1 MTTVGQSDLAI
12 VRHGS
17 TKQLAIAA
25 LSAAPMLEGVPLEK
39 RTALADRGTVHRYR
53 PGAYIFI
60 DGDDADEVCCVVT
73 GRVQIES
80 TREDGRTMLRA
91 VLGPGQVFGELGV
104 LAGLPRTGSAIALD
118 DSAVWT
124 VPARAFMDF
133 LRDVPT
139 AAQGL
144 LRALALQVVEH
155 ESVVEDL
162 LFLDLKARVAK
173 RLLALVSTSWDD
185 IPADGTAV
193 PMNITQNDLASLCG
207 GSRENVNRVLSELA
221 RRGLIERTGQRYV
234 LKNVAGL
241 RRLAHV

>member
-1 MTTVGQSDLAI
+1 
-12 VRHGS
+12 
-17 TKQLAIAA
+17 
-25 LSAAPMLEGVPLEK
+25 MLEGVPLPQRME
-39 RTALADRGTVHRYR
+39 LAESGNVHHFRA
-53 PGAYIFI
+53 GAFIFLA
-60 DGDDADEVCCVVT
+60 GDMSNDVCCVVD

-104 LAGLPRTGSAIALD
+104 LAGLPRTGSAIVLD

-124 VPARAFMDF
+124 VPARAFIDF

-185 IPADGTAV
+185 IP
-193 PMNITQNDLASLCG
+193 
-207 GSRENVNRVLSELA
+207 
-221 RRGLIERTGQRYV
+221 
-234 LKNVAGL
+234 
-241 RRLAHV
+241 